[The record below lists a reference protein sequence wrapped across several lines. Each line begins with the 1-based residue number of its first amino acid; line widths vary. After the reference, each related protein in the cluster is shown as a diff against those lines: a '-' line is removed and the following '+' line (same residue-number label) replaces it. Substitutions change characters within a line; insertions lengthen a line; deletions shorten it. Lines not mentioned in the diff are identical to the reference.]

1 MKTVKFLPCVFLLG
15 LLVVLAGSGGLG
27 LAQEAEPPEGKAQ
40 PRGAVSI
47 DATVGSR
54 FSYQGRLK
62 EGGRPVTGS
71 RDMTFRLYSD
81 DSCTTQVGDD
91 IVKSGVPVA
100 DGLFSVELDV
110 THDDFNGQG
119 LWLEVEV
126 DGTKIG
132 CQEILPAPY
141 ALSLRPGATISGTLP
156 ALTGRGGN
164 ALGQLAHLEVVS
176 VSPFIA
182 YSIGAYGEGDWGVY
196 GYSPEAIG
204 VRGKSAGSGGTGV
217 YGFAQATSGTTYGV
231 YGKAQSPDG
240 FGGFFENTGGG
251 AAIKAAGR
259 IESTTV
265 SYLWVPGAQIVKN
278 TYEDGLDIK
287 YGWSG
292 SVAIRA
298 NAAGD
303 YWVVMPIDVPGI
315 LYGQSVRVSD
325 AHIYYQVEN
334 SADYIDWTRWHKNTG
349 AGTSV
354 VLAEDFTDHHSTSPV
369 SYSLIADDDYWYLD
383 TSAGGLALSFGLH
396 FEGTG
401 EDREILIGGA
411 SVTLGHH

>member
-40 PRGAVSI
+40 PQGAVSI

-81 DSCTTQVGDD
+81 DSCTTQVGGD

-126 DGTKIG
+126 DGTKVG

-156 ALTGRGGN
+156 ALTGRSGN
-164 ALGQLAHLEVVS
+164 ALGQLARLQVTHVF
-176 VSPFIA
+176 PFIT
-182 YSIGAYGEGDWGVY
+182 YSVGAYGEGDWGVY
-196 GYSPEAIG
+196 GYSPKSLG
-204 VRGKSAGSGGTGV
+204 VRGMSAGTAGTGV
-217 YGFAQATSGTTYGV
+217 YGFAQATSGATHGV

-240 FGGFFENTGGG
+240 YGGYFENAGGG
-251 AAIKAAGR
+251 AALKAAGP
-259 IESTTV
+259 IQSTAA
-265 SYLWVPGAQIVKN
+265 SYLWVPGIQAMKN
-278 TYEDGLDIK
+278 TDDDGLDIK

-298 NAAGD
+298 NTAGD
-303 YWVVMPIDVPGI
+303 YWIVIPIDVPGV
-315 LYGQSVRVSD
+315 LYGQNVTVVN
-325 AHIYYQVEN
+325 AQIYYRVEN
-334 SADYIDWTRWHKNTG
+334 SADYIDQTKWYKNTG
-349 AGTSV
+349 AGTSE
-354 VLAEDFTDHHSTSPV
+354 VLAEDTTHRNSTAAT
-369 SYSLIADDDYWYLD
+369 SYVLDAAEDYRVLDD
-383 TSAGGLALSFGLH
+383 SAGGLALSLGLH
-396 FEGTG
+396 FAGTG
-401 EDREILIGGA
+401 TAREILIGG
-411 SVTLGHH
+411 VRVELRHE